1 MRMMPKSA
9 LAGLTCS
16 LTCSLIGSLL
26 TSLALAQP
34 FPNKPLRFI
43 VPYPPGGSLDQV
55 ARALADKM
63 KDGLG
68 QPVLV
73 ENRPGAGGNLG
84 ADLVAKSPP
93 DGYSIVMGAVATHAI
108 NPALYPKMPYD
119 PIRDFQPITLVA
131 STPNVLIVPPDS
143 AIKSPRDLIDF
154 ARKNP
159 GKLNFGSGSNGST
172 GHLAGELMK
181 QLTGTFIVHIPY
193 SGGNPALLA
202 LMAGQTD
209 LMFDN
214 LANASAQIKAGKVR
228 PLAVT
233 TLKRSA
239 FAPELPTMAEA
250 DPRLKGFDLDTWFGI
265 MAPAGIPKE
274 AQDRLHAEIV
284 KALATADL
292 KERLTRM
299 GAETGGNTPQQFGDF
314 IQREMVK
321 YARIVKLSGAKVD

>member
-1 MRMMPKSA
+1 MRSIKRALAAATAATIAMGSA
-9 LAGLTCS
+9 LPA
-16 LTCSLIGSLL
+16 
-26 TSLALAQP
+26 AAQGASWP
-34 FPNKPLRFI
+34 SKPIRFV

-73 ENRPGAGGNLG
+73 ENRPGAGGNVG
-84 ADLVAKSPP
+84 ADMVAKSPP

-119 PIRDFQPITLVA
+119 PVKDFQPITLVA
-131 STPNVLIVPPDS
+131 STPNVLIVPPN
-143 AIKSPRDLIDF
+143 SPITSPKELIDF

-202 LMAGQTD
+202 LISGQTD

-233 TLKRSA
+233 TLKRST

-274 AQDRLHAEIV
+274 ALDRLHAEIV
-284 KALATADL
+284 KALITADL
-292 KERLTRM
+292 RERLSRM
-299 GAETGGNTPQQFGDF
+299 GAEPGGNSPQQFADF
-314 IQREMVK
+314 IQREMAK

>member
-1 MRMMPKSA
+1 MRSIFPAWLASIAA
-9 LAGLTCS
+9 LA
-16 LTCSLIGSLL
+16 
-26 TSLALAQP
+26 ALAISPQLAAQGAP
-34 FPNKPLRFI
+34 WPSKPVRFV

-55 ARALADKM
+55 ARALAEKM

-84 ADLVAKSPP
+84 ADLVAKSAP

-119 PIRDFQPITLVA
+119 PIKDFQPITLVA
-131 STPNVLIVPPDS
+131 STPNVLIVPPNS
-143 AIKSPRDLIDF
+143 PITSPRELIDF

-193 SGGNPALLA
+193 AGGSPALLA

-233 TLKRSA
+233 TLKRSS

-274 AQDRLHAEIV
+274 ALDRLHGEIV
-284 KALATADL
+284 KALGTADL
-292 KERLTRM
+292 RERLSRM
-299 GAETGGNTPQQFGDF
+299 GADPGGNSPQQFSEF
-314 IQREMVK
+314 ILREQAK

>member
-1 MRMMPKSA
+1 MRSIKRTLAAAVAAAIAMVAA
-9 LAGLTCS
+9 LPAAAQG
-16 LTCSLIGSLL
+16 
-26 TSLALAQP
+26 TSWP
-34 FPNKPLRFI
+34 SKPVRFV

-73 ENRPGAGGNLG
+73 ENRPGAGGNVG
-84 ADLVAKSPP
+84 ADQVAKSAP

-119 PIRDFQPITLVA
+119 PVKDFQPITLVA
-131 STPNVLIVPPDS
+131 STPNVLIVPPN
-143 AIKSPRDLIDF
+143 SPITSPKELIDF

-202 LMAGQTD
+202 LMSGQTD

-233 TLKRSA
+233 TLKRST

-274 AQDRLHAEIV
+274 ALDRLHAEIV
-284 KALATADL
+284 KALTTADL
-292 KERLTRM
+292 RERLSRM
-299 GAETGGNTPQQFGDF
+299 GAEPGGNSPQQFGEF
-314 IQREMVK
+314 IQSEMTK
-321 YARIVKLSGAKVD
+321 YARIVKVSGAKVD

>member
-1 MRMMPKSA
+1 MCMSPWRTLLQLVCWLCCA
-9 LAGLTCS
+9 LPAVA
-16 LTCSLIGSLL
+16 
-26 TSLALAQP
+26 ALAQS
-34 FPNKPLRFI
+34 FPSKPLRFI

-84 ADLVAKSPP
+84 ADLVAKSAP

-119 PIRDFQPITLVA
+119 PIRDFQPITVVA
-131 STPNVLIVPPDS
+131 STPNVLIVPPNS

-154 ARKNP
+154 ARRNP

-193 SGGNPALLA
+193 AGGNPALLA

-214 LANASAQIKAGKVR
+214 LANASAQIKAGKVT

-233 TLKRSA
+233 TLKRSM

-274 AQDRLHAEIV
+274 ALDKLHAEIV

-299 GAETGGNTPQQFGDF
+299 GAEAGGNTPQQFGEF

-321 YARIVKLSGAKVD
+321 YARIVKLSGARVD

>member
-1 MRMMPKSA
+1 MRSIKRTLAAAVAATIAMVAA
-9 LAGLTCS
+9 LPAAAQG
-16 LTCSLIGSLL
+16 
-26 TSLALAQP
+26 TSWP
-34 FPNKPLRFI
+34 SKPVRFV

-73 ENRPGAGGNLG
+73 ENRPGAGGNVG
-84 ADLVAKSPP
+84 ADQVAKSAP

-119 PIRDFQPITLVA
+119 PVKDFQPITLVA
-131 STPNVLIVPPDS
+131 STPNVLIVPPN
-143 AIKSPRDLIDF
+143 SPITSPKELIDF

-202 LMAGQTD
+202 LMSGQTD

-233 TLKRSA
+233 TLKRST

-274 AQDRLHAEIV
+274 ALDRLHAEIV
-284 KALATADL
+284 KALNTADL
-292 KERLTRM
+292 RERLSRM
-299 GAETGGNTPQQFGDF
+299 GAEPGGNSPQQFGEF
-314 IQREMVK
+314 IQSEMTK
-321 YARIVKLSGAKVD
+321 YARIVKVSGAKVD

>member
-1 MRMMPKSA
+1 MRSIRRALAAAAAATIAMGSA
-9 LAGLTCS
+9 LPAVAQ
-16 LTCSLIGSLL
+16 GS
-26 TSLALAQP
+26 SWP
-34 FPNKPLRFI
+34 SKPVRFV

-73 ENRPGAGGNLG
+73 ENRPGAGGNVG

-119 PIRDFQPITLVA
+119 PVKDFQPITLVA
-131 STPNVLIVPPDS
+131 STPNVLIVPPN
-143 AIKSPRDLIDF
+143 SPITSPKDLIDF

-193 SGGNPALLA
+193 AGGNPALLA
-202 LMAGQTD
+202 LMSGQTD

-233 TLKRSA
+233 TLKRST

-274 AQDRLHAEIV
+274 ALDRLHAEIV
-284 KALATADL
+284 KALGTADL
-292 KERLTRM
+292 RERLTRM
-299 GAETGGNTPQQFGDF
+299 GAEPGGNSPQQFADF
-314 IQREMVK
+314 IQREMAK

>member
-1 MRMMPKSA
+1 MRSIKRTLAAAVAAAIAMVAA
-9 LAGLTCS
+9 LPAAAQG
-16 LTCSLIGSLL
+16 
-26 TSLALAQP
+26 TSWP
-34 FPNKPLRFI
+34 SKPVRFV

-73 ENRPGAGGNLG
+73 ENRPGAGGNVG
-84 ADLVAKSPP
+84 ADQVAKSAP

-119 PIRDFQPITLVA
+119 PVKDFQPITLVA
-131 STPNVLIVPPDS
+131 STPNVLIVPPN
-143 AIKSPRDLIDF
+143 SPITSPKELIDF

-202 LMAGQTD
+202 LMSGQTD

-233 TLKRSA
+233 TLKRST

-274 AQDRLHAEIV
+274 ALDRLHAEIV
-284 KALATADL
+284 KALTTADL
-292 KERLTRM
+292 RERLSRM
-299 GAETGGNTPQQFGDF
+299 GAEPGGNSPQQFGEF
-314 IQREMVK
+314 IQREIAK
-321 YARIVKLSGAKVD
+321 YARIVKVSGAKVD

>member
-1 MRMMPKSA
+1 MPLFPGRRRTA
-9 LAGLTCS
+9 LFAAL
-16 LTCSLIGSLL
+16 
-26 TSLALAQP
+26 LALLPAIAQSQGAW
-34 FPNKPLRFI
+34 PNRPVRFV

-73 ENRPGAGGNLG
+73 ENRPGAGGNVG
-84 ADLVAKSPP
+84 ADAVAKSPA
-93 DGYSIVMGAVATHAI
+93 DGYAIVMGAVATHAI

-119 PIRDFQPITLVA
+119 PVKDFQPVTLVA
-131 STPNVLIVPPDS
+131 STPNVLIVPPES
-143 AIKSPRDLIDF
+143 PLKSPKDLIDF
-154 ARKNP
+154 AKRNP
-159 GKLNFGSGSNGST
+159 GRLNFGSGSNGST
-172 GHLAGELMK
+172 GHLCGELFK
-181 QLTGTFIVHIPY
+181 QMTGTFMVHIPY
-193 SGGNPALLA
+193 AGGNPALLG

-228 PLAVT
+228 ALAVT
-233 TLKRSA
+233 TLKRSP
-239 FAPELPTMAEA
+239 FNPDLPTMAEA

-274 AQDRLHAEIV
+274 ALDRLHAEIV
-284 KALATADL
+284 RALATADL
-292 KERLTRM
+292 KDRLARM
-299 GAETGGNTPQQFGDF
+299 GAEPGGNTPAQFAEF
-314 IQREMVK
+314 IAREAAK

>member
-1 MRMMPKSA
+1 MRSIFPAWLASIAA
-9 LAGLTCS
+9 LA
-16 LTCSLIGSLL
+16 
-26 TSLALAQP
+26 ALAISPQLAAQGAP
-34 FPNKPLRFI
+34 WPSKPVRFV

-55 ARALADKM
+55 ARALAEKM

-84 ADLVAKSPP
+84 ADLVAKSAP

-119 PIRDFQPITLVA
+119 PIKDFQPITLVA
-131 STPNVLIVPPDS
+131 STPNVLIVPPNS
-143 AIKSPRDLIDF
+143 PITSPRELIDF

-193 SGGNPALLA
+193 AGGSPALLA
-202 LMAGQTD
+202 LIAGQTD

-233 TLKRSA
+233 TLKRSS

-274 AQDRLHAEIV
+274 ALDRLHGEIV
-284 KALATADL
+284 KALGTADL
-292 KERLTRM
+292 RERLSRM
-299 GAETGGNTPQQFGDF
+299 GADPGGNSPQQFSEF
-314 IQREMVK
+314 ILREQAK

>member
-1 MRMMPKSA
+1 MRSITRALAAATAATIAMGSA
-9 LAGLTCS
+9 LPAAAQ
-16 LTCSLIGSLL
+16 GS
-26 TSLALAQP
+26 SWP
-34 FPNKPLRFI
+34 SKPVRFV

-73 ENRPGAGGNLG
+73 ENRPGAGGNVG
-84 ADLVAKSPP
+84 ADQVAKSAP

-119 PIRDFQPITLVA
+119 PIKDFQPITLVA
-131 STPNVLIVPPDS
+131 STPNVLIVPPN
-143 AIKSPRDLIDF
+143 SPITSPKDLIDF

-159 GKLNFGSGSNGST
+159 GRLNFGSGSNGST

-193 SGGNPALLA
+193 AGGNPALLA
-202 LMAGQTD
+202 LMSGQTD

-233 TLKRSA
+233 TLKRST

-274 AQDRLHAEIV
+274 ALDRLHVEIV
-284 KALATADL
+284 KALNTTDL
-292 KERLTRM
+292 RERLSRM
-299 GAETGGNTPQQFGDF
+299 GAEPGGNSPQQFGEF
-314 IQREMVK
+314 IQREMGK